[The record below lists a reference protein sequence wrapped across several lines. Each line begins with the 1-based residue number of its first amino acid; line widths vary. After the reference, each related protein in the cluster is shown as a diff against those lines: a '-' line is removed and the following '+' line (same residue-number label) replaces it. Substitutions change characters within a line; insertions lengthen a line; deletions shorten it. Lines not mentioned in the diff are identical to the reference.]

1 MKKTVKDIDVTGK
14 RVIVRCDFNVPQDE
28 TGAITDDI
36 RITSALPTINYLLD
50 NGAKLILMSHLG
62 RPKAGPEQKYSLA
75 PVAKRLAEL
84 LGKEILFFPVN
95 EVINEKVRK
104 TASELQVGQVLLL
117 ENVRFRK
124 EETKN
129 EVAFSKE
136 LADLGDIFV
145 NDAFGSA
152 HRAHCSTAG
161 ISAFLP
167 SVSGFLMEK
176 EIKYLG
182 TALENP
188 ERPFLAIM
196 GGAKVNDKILVIE
209 SLLNI
214 VDSLIIGG
222 GMAYTFLAAKGYA
235 VGTSLFESGMEDMA
249 RSLMEKAKNKGVRLL
264 LPIDVIAAKEF
275 KNETDFARYD
285 ADKIPMDRM
294 GLDIGEKSI
303 LLFSE
308 EIKRAKTIFWNGPM
322 GVFEMPNFEAGTKT
336 IAEAL
341 AESDAVTIIGG
352 GDSAAAVREFGFSDK
367 LSHVSTGG
375 GASLE
380 YLEGKILPGVGILL
394 DK

>member
-1 MKKTVKDIDVTGK
+1 MKKTVKDIDVKGK

-75 PVAKRLAEL
+75 PVAKRLSEL

-95 EVINEKVRK
+95 EVVNEEVRK
-104 TASELQVGQVLLL
+104 TATELQVGQVLLL

-136 LADLGDIFV
+136 LADLADIYV

-235 VGTSLFESGMEDMA
+235 VGTSLHESGMEDMA
-249 RSLMEKAKNKGVRLL
+249 RSLIEKAKNKGVRLL
-264 LPIDVIAAKEF
+264 LPTDVIAAKEF

-322 GVFEMPNFEAGTKT
+322 GVFEMPNFEVGTKA
-336 IAEAL
+336 IAKAL
-341 AESDAVTIIGG
+341 SESGAVTIIGG

-380 YLEGKILPGVGILL
+380 YLEGKILPGVGVLL

>member
-1 MKKTVKDIDVTGK
+1 M
-14 RVIVRCDFNVPQDE
+14 
-28 TGAITDDI
+28 A
-36 RITSALPTINYLLD
+36 Y
-50 NGAKLILMSHLG
+50 
-62 RPKAGPEQKYSLA
+62 
-75 PVAKRLAEL
+75 
-84 LGKEILFFPVN
+84 
-95 EVINEKVRK
+95 
-104 TASELQVGQVLLL
+104 
-117 ENVRFRK
+117 
-124 EETKN
+124 
-129 EVAFSKE
+129 
-136 LADLGDIFV
+136 
-145 NDAFGSA
+145 
-152 HRAHCSTAG
+152 
-161 ISAFLP
+161 
-167 SVSGFLMEK
+167 
-176 EIKYLG
+176 
-182 TALENP
+182 
-188 ERPFLAIM
+188 PFLA
-196 GGAKVNDKILVIE
+196 AN
-209 SLLNI
+209 
-214 VDSLIIGG
+214 
-222 GMAYTFLAAKGYA
+222 GYA

-285 ADKIPMDRM
+285 ADKIPVDRM

-303 LLFSE
+303 RLFSE